1 VPLRTRL
8 QSLDLRVGE
17 LRASLA
23 ALAPAASTSQ
33 SGASASQAAVAAAS
47 YADLTPSKAQRLI
60 SAREKQV
67 DMLQTRLAQLGGE
80 GADGDVGAKDAAPQ
94 EGCRREEKEKDGEV
108 RVDLEQLDA
117 AQRAL
122 RVLPP

>member
-47 YADLTPSKAQRLI
+47 YVDLTPSKAQRLI

-67 DMLQTRLAQLGGE
+67 DMLETRLAQLGE